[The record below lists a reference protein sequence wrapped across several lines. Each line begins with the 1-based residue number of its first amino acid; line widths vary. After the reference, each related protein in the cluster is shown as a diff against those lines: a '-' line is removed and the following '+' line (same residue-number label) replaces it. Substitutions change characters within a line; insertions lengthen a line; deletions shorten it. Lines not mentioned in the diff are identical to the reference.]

1 MFNPYFLM
9 ALLFAALAALSALD
23 STLASLNASLWFNG
37 LRWLRVH
44 FITLGVWVEIAF
56 GILPI
61 IATARSGRPRPKTRW
76 DIWLLLNAGLFTL
89 LIGIPLINAVL
100 ITAGGTLIY
109 AAAVLLAAQLR
120 GLTPTDRV
128 DSATAPSGR
137 KFYLAGLVFLLFGV
151 TFGTGLWLG
160 WGEFLRAASPREVHI
175 HSNLWGFTS
184 LTFAG
189 LLIDLYPA
197 FAKRSLAWPRS
208 INAIFWM
215 FTIAGAGLVA
225 GPWLGSLPLIVTSV
239 ILHHAATAWLLLNV
253 VKPLRR
259 DARAWTPGM
268 LHLVAGYAWI
278 LLLVAVTPFGLLPM
292 FEDARASVELNAPA
306 LLVYGWV
313 LQVAYALAPCAFSRT
328 LLPGEPARLG
338 GNWFSLIAIHLG
350 GLFYL
355 PGIILTEYQAPLHAF
370 AFFFWALSM
379 LPVLAQLW
387 RIAARATSA
396 ASPQV

>member
-61 IATARSGRPRPKTRW
+61 IATARSGQPRPKTRW
-76 DIWLLLNAGLFTL
+76 DIWLALNAGLFVL
-89 LIGIPLINAVL
+89 LIGIPLINAIL
-100 ITAGGTLIY
+100 ITAGGTLVF
-109 AAAVLLAAQLR
+109 ASAVMLAAQLR
-120 GLTPTDRV
+120 GLTPADRV

-151 TFGTGLWLG
+151 AFGTGLWLG

-215 FTIAGAGLVA
+215 FAIAGAGLVA

-259 DARAWTPGM
+259 DARVWTPGM
-268 LHLVAGYAWI
+268 LHLVAGYVWI
-278 LLLVAVTPFGLLPM
+278 LA
-292 FEDARASVELNAPA
+292 
-306 LLVYGWV
+306 
-313 LQVAYALAPCAFSRT
+313 
-328 LLPGEPARLG
+328 
-338 GNWFSLIAIHLG
+338 
-350 GLFYL
+350 
-355 PGIILTEYQAPLHAF
+355 
-370 AFFFWALSM
+370 
-379 LPVLAQLW
+379 
-387 RIAARATSA
+387 
-396 ASPQV
+396 